1 MVASRTLHTL
11 LILAFVV
18 CLALPAAGEE
28 ESLAVGATLDQVP
41 ELLPGGLPPAGQL
54 PEGSLDAAVAW
65 VRAREPAKARRELE
79 AFLGQKRPRDSEWLR
94 ACYLYGYLCLLDEDW
109 QLASLHFYR
118 VRSSEHPLA
127 VYALYH
133 EAYVDYRRGKYSAA
147 IPECTLYLERFSNG
161 PHRDS
166 CQMLIADAHREA
178 GHAGTAITLYKEYA
192 NEREDE
198 DLDEQ
203 IQVAIARAYEVAGN
217 TDVAVRLYT
226 NLLINHVYASNGEAA
241 EEGLA
246 RLREAGAEMPV
257 LTDNQLWLH
266 ANALKNSYRWSEGYA
281 IFKEL
286 MERYEDQPES
296 EFFKKLEANEYAFR
310 WQSRQYGPISLES
323 ARKYD
328 AAPNGAGASEN
339 LYRAIRGFNKAGDFV
354 NAAKY
359 AEIALKRYGGSGR
372 FGGIEQDLAWYYTNG
387 ANYAEANKAWQRCYD
402 RRKKGLYRWMVAYTT
417 YRAGQYEQA
426 IDALTALVNGGGTYA
441 QAARFYR
448 AKCYIALDRL
458 GSARADFDA
467 ILKEEPHGWYAQVI
481 QSRRRRA
488 RRTEL
493 SPGEAR
499 IGRWPSTIQL
509 VDAEIPVAPQDDP
522 PVGDVI
528 AALAQGPFPTQRW
541 RDEDIS
547 PARRSIDGLLLTDD
561 EAIEGDAPPDIPL
574 DWAAL
579 VWPHP
584 EVEPAP
590 EVPAVVAAGTHV
602 VYPDAPAG
610 VGYDEAKAL
619 LTFAKFVQS
628 YEEIWPELG
637 PVYELARLGYR
648 EDAGL
653 LMNAIFLEIK
663 DAQKSRKIA
672 RAVTAYEQ
680 ELADEAKKAAE
691 AAEATVDEDPDAGP
705 SAEKVEPVKVA
716 LLPPLREEERWKRMR
731 EIRSSGTAWRDLF
744 ILSGDPHHMLT
755 FSSGGY
761 RMPTAGK
768 LDPDALASWRQ
779 RYPLAYG
786 PQVWRLCKELD
797 LDPMM
802 IFGLMR
808 QESTYHPTIVSHAG
822 AVGVMQIMP
831 GTGAK
836 VAVLSGY
843 GSYSN
848 DRLREPEVNIYFGI
862 WYLSR
867 LMARFDGQYPLAI
880 GSYNGGPH
888 NIGRW
893 LRSKHGVGME
903 EFVEEIPFNE
913 TRDYVKKVVRNYGI
927 YMAIHDPEA
936 YVQLERTTRP
946 DNPEVIN
953 F

>member
-1 MVASRTLHTL
+1 MVASRSSH
-11 LILAFVV
+11 V
-18 CLALPAAGEE
+18 CISLFIAVALWCPAATAEDAE
-28 ESLAVGATLDQVP
+28 IVGATFDQVP
-41 ELLPGGLPPAGQL
+41 ELLPGGLPPESWM
-54 PEGSLDAAVAW
+54 PEGTLEAAVAW
-65 VRAREPAKARRELE
+65 VKAREPAKARRELE
-79 AFLGQKRPRDSEWLR
+79 LFLGQKRPRDSEWLR
-94 ACYLYGYLCLLDEDW
+94 ACYLYGYLCMLDEDW

-133 EAYVDYRRGKYSAA
+133 EAYADFRRGKYGAA
-147 IPECTLYLERFSNG
+147 IPEATLYTERFPNG
-161 PHRDS
+161 PHVDA
-166 CQMLIADAHREA
+166 CEMLVADAHREA
-178 GHAGTAITLYKEYA
+178 GHAGTAIKLYKDYA
-192 NEREDE
+192 AAREDE
-198 DLDEQ
+198 DIDEQ
-203 IQVAIARAYEVAGN
+203 IAVAVARAYEVAGN
-217 TDVAVRLYT
+217 ADTAVRLYT
-226 NLLINHVYASNGEAA
+226 NLLINHTYASNGEAA

-246 RLREAGAEMPV
+246 RLRDAGATMPV
-257 LTDNQLWLH
+257 LTDDQLWLH

-286 MERYEDQPES
+286 MERYQDQPES
-296 EFFKKLEANEYAFR
+296 AFFKKLESNEYAFR
-310 WQSRQYGPISLES
+310 WQSRQYGPIARES

-328 AAPNGAGASEN
+328 AAPTGAGASEH
-339 LYRAIRGFNKAGDFV
+339 LYRAIRGYNKAGDFV
-354 NAAKY
+354 NASRY
-359 AEIALKRYGGSGR
+359 AEIALKKYGGSGR
-372 FGGIEQDLAWYYTNG
+372 FGGVEQDLAWYYTNG
-387 ANYAEANKAWQRCYD
+387 AMYEQAHEAWKRCYD
-402 RRKKGLYRWMVAYTT
+402 RRKKGLYRWMVAYTA
-417 YRAGQYEQA
+417 YRAGHYEQA

-467 ILKEEPHGWYAQVI
+467 ILKEEPHGWYSQVI

-488 RRTEL
+488 RRDPLE
-493 SPGEAR
+493 SGEAR
-499 IGRWPSTIQL
+499 MGHWPASVQW
-509 VDAEIPVAPQDDP
+509 VDSEVPEGPVDP
-522 PVGDVI
+522 PVGDVL
-528 AALAQGPFPTQRW
+528 AALARGPFPDGRG
-541 RDEDIS
+541 RNEAAG
-547 PARRSIDGLLLTDD
+547 PVRVSIDGVPLPPAD
-561 EAIEGDAPPDIPL
+561 EAIDPGSPDMPV

-590 EVPAVVAAGTHV
+590 PVPAVAAASPHV

-610 VGYDEAKAL
+610 VGYDEEKAL

-648 EDAGL
+648 EEAGL
-653 LMNAIFLEIK
+653 LMHAIFEEIK
-663 DAQKSRKIA
+663 AAQKSRTIA
-672 RAVTAYEQ
+672 RAVQAYEE
-680 ELADEAKKAAE
+680 ELAAEAKKAAE
-691 AAEATVDEDPDAGP
+691 AETEVAADEDPDAGP
-705 SAEKVEPVKVA
+705 SAEKVDPVELA
-716 LLPPLREEERWKRMR
+716 LLPTLREEERWKRMR
-731 EIRSSGTAWRDLF
+731 EIRTSGSAWRDLF

-761 RMPTAGK
+761 RLPRQGE
-768 LDPDALASWRQ
+768 LDSDALASWRQ
-779 RYPLAYG
+779 SYPLAYG
-786 PQVWRLCKELD
+786 PQVWRLCKKLD
-797 LDPMM
+797 LDPMV

-808 QESTYHPTIVSHAG
+808 QESSYHPTIVSPAG

-848 DRLREPEVNIYFGI
+848 ERLREPEVNIYFGV

-927 YMAIHDPEA
+927 YLAIYDPEA
-936 YVQLERTTRP
+936 YVQVDRTTRP
-946 DNPEVIN
+946 DNPKVIN